1 VLKAHAEGALRVRLE
16 GSRDFEQRTLTVVA
30 RSKER
35 LLVAEPRGA
44 ELVFEPIALG
54 AYEVALDSAAHG
66 SGQRVELTRP
76 GEVVELSLPLP
87 SPRRISGRVVDEA
100 GQAVPD
106 AWISVAGTSDFAQF
120 RPSTPVLSDGEGQFI
135 LSGLLPARYQLS
147 ASSGRRTAE
156 LEVASDTQ
164 GLIVTLRES
173 SSRAVAEAAAATSE
187 P

>member
-1 VLKAHAEGALRVRLE
+1 
-16 GSRDFEQRTLTVVA
+16 
-30 RSKER
+30 

-54 AYEVALDSAAHG
+54 RYEVAFDSAAPG
-66 SGQRVELTRP
+66 SGRRVELTQP

-87 SPRRISGRVVDEA
+87 SPGRISGRVVDEA

-106 AWISVAGTSDFAQF
+106 AWISVAGSSDLAQF
-120 RPSTPVLSDGEGQFI
+120 RPSTPVLSNAEGEFVV
-135 LSGLLPARYQLS
+135 SGLLPARYQLS

-156 LEVASDTQ
+156 LEVASDSH
-164 GLIVTLRES
+164 GLIVTLHDS
-173 SSRAVAEAAAATSE
+173 SPSTVAEATSATRE